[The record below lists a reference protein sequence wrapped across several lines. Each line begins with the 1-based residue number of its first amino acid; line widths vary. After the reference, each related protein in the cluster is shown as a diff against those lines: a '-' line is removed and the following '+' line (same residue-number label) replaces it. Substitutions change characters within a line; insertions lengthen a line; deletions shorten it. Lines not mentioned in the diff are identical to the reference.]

1 MSSSTGSSFR
11 WFLYFSYAL
20 VLTAVLLYQR
30 FPTAPFKEYC
40 ALKIGR
46 LFVGVECS
54 IGRISYAFP
63 LGLRFVDVAFAPP
76 GQKKNPRVVLSSLS
90 MAPVFS
96 DIRQA
101 VELRGTGYSGKFRA
115 ILRGAPGDK
124 RFSLDALR
132 ILDIRL
138 AEIKPLQDALGRE
151 LSGRVDISGGYSAEV
166 GRYLDG
172 KLEGKMMLREGK
184 VALLQPILVLNTVD
198 LGQMEM
204 ELKYDQRKLQISKGK
219 MKGAELSADFSGT
232 VNIIS
237 PWQLSQLA
245 AAGDIALQAGFIK
258 ENPAIEN
265 EIRAL
270 KKQFKKTTIPFRMNG
285 SLQKPTF
292 RFGI

>member
-1 MSSSTGSSFR
+1 MSSATGSSFR

-20 VLTAVLLYQR
+20 VLTAVLLYLR
-30 FPTAPFKEYC
+30 FPTAQFKEYC
-40 ALKIGR
+40 AQKIGG
-46 LFVGVECS
+46 FFDGVECS

-63 LGLRFVDVAFAPP
+63 LGLRFIDIAFSPL

-90 MAPVFS
+90 LAPVLS
-96 DIRQA
+96 DFRQA
-101 VELRGTGYSGKFRA
+101 VELQGTGYSGKFRG
-115 ILRGAPGDK
+115 ILHDAPGDK
-124 RFSLDALR
+124 RFSLDAVR
-132 ILDIRL
+132 IQDMRL
-138 AEIKPLQDALGRE
+138 TEIKPLQDVLGRE

-172 KLEGKMMLREGK
+172 KLEGKVILREGK
-184 VALLQPILVLNTVD
+184 VALLQPIFALKVVD
-198 LGQMEM
+198 LGQL
-204 ELKYDQRKLQISKGK
+204 ELEFKYDKQNLQISKGK
-219 MKGAELSADFSGT
+219 MKGTELSADFSGT

-237 PWQLSQLA
+237 PWQLSQLT
-245 AAGDIALQAGFIK
+245 AAGDIALQPGFIK
-258 ENPAIEN
+258 ANPAIEN